1 MEPFHRHEALFH
13 YDCLANKAAAE
24 VIKSYSSSFHA
35 ATCLYPTQI
44 RQDIRNIYAVV
55 RIADEIVDGTVDQ
68 ALQGS
73 PTTALDK
80 YEKLVLEAPQHRFH
94 TDLILHAYANTAR
107 RCELSNEHMKAF
119 FRSMRMDLGKTDYTG
134 PELADYIYGSAE
146 VIGLICLDIFFQQYP
161 KPDSAT
167 WQRLQDGAKRLGA
180 GFQKANFLRDY
191 IDDVTIRG
199 RYYYT
204 ELATDSAN
212 EAYERIIQEIYSDF
226 AFAEEVLK
234 FLPNRVQPAVRAALR
249 IYDQLAQQLAENP
262 AAVLGN
268 SAERARLSVPKLTK
282 AGVLTRCIAEFGYGA
297 IHQKL
302 QQNPRRKHNP

>member
-1 MEPFHRHEALFH
+1 MELFHRHEALFH

-35 ATCLYPTQI
+35 ASCLYPTQI

-107 RCELSNEHMKAF
+107 RCELNNEHMKAF

-191 IDDVTIRG
+191 TDDVTIRG
-199 RYYYT
+199 RYYYP
-204 ELATDSAN
+204 ELATDC
-212 EAYERIIQEIYSDF
+212 D
-226 AFAEEVLK
+226 V
-234 FLPNRVQPAVRAALR
+234 
-249 IYDQLAQQLAENP
+249 
-262 AAVLGN
+262 
-268 SAERARLSVPKLTK
+268 
-282 AGVLTRCIAEFGYGA
+282 
-297 IHQKL
+297 
-302 QQNPRRKHNP
+302 